1 MGAMITVHVPRLT
14 TKTHLVVNPK
24 SEIHNPKSEM
34 SIRTRLTLWYT
45 GILAISLILLGAI
58 VFAVFATN
66 LVAGLDRTLRDTAD
80 RVISAARVRS
90 LFDVRVITLPELDVF
105 GSNVYIEVIDLDE
118 QIARKSANLQS
129 FSQALDDTGLQRTK
143 NTHQPIIRNVKTGGA
158 HLRVLTMPLLVND
171 EPVGY
176 LQVGT
181 LQDPVDNALRQ
192 LLLVLV
198 VGGVVAMLVS
208 AVVGRLLAAQAL
220 RPIDNITRTALA
232 ISRADDLDKR
242 ISRVGPQDEVGR
254 LATTFNIMLD
264 RLEGLFRGQQRFI
277 ADISHELRTPLTTI
291 RGNVDLLRRMNN
303 VDRPSLDAIQA
314 ETERMTRMV
323 GDLLLLAQADAGLP
337 IRRERVELDTLMLEV
352 FRQARLLNDGIE
364 ISISEEDQAT
374 ILGDCDRIKQ
384 LLINLVDN
392 AIKYT
397 PQGGKV
403 VLGLRRADG
412 WAALTITDSGIGIP
426 PQDLAHIFERFYR
439 VDKARSRAAGGAGLG
454 LSIVQW
460 IVQAHGGRIDVQSE
474 PGKGTTFTVWLPL
487 AA

>member
-1 MGAMITVHVPRLT
+1 MITVHTPRLLS
-14 TKTHLVVNPK
+14 KTHLVVNPK
-24 SEIHNPKSEM
+24 SETKNPKSEM

-66 LVAGLDRTLRDTAD
+66 LVAGLDSTLRDTAD

-90 LFDVRVITLPELDVF
+90 LFDIRVITLPELDVF

-129 FSQALDDTGLQRTK
+129 FSQALDPTGLQRTK
-143 NTHQPIIRNVKTGGA
+143 NAHQPIIRNVQTGGA
-158 HLRVLTMPLLVND
+158 HLRVLTLPLLVND

-198 VGGVVAMLVS
+198 VGGVVAILVS

-264 RLEGLFRGQQRFI
+264 RLEGLFRAQQRFI

-303 VDRPSLDAIQA
+303 VDKPSLDAIQA